1 MARSN
6 TLTFE
11 RLLDWLEGRLSPPEY
26 SEVADKVALAD
37 ATVQAEVAWIRAFLQ
52 LEGKVVLEAP
62 PSQVHQLLVQR
73 FVDQRQKHHATV
85 STPEQP
91 GFFQRLLAALTFDS
105 QLQPALA
112 GVRGIED
119 HSTRQLI
126 YSTAVAD
133 VALDLH
139 REAELGKI
147 TLMGQILPTDEFTL
161 APEAT
166 ASDLAREACAVQL
179 LQAGSEIAITQ
190 SDELGEFTFKQL
202 LPGEYELILTTTTV
216 DLVIPSIVVTL

>member
-26 SEVADKVALAD
+26 REVANKVALAD
-37 ATVQAEVAWIRAFLQ
+37 ASVQAEVAWIRAFLQ

-62 PSQVHQLLVQR
+62 PSQVHQALVQH
-73 FVDQRQKHHATV
+73 FVDQRQKHHPTASV
-85 STPEQP
+85 PEQP

-119 HSTRQLI
+119 HATRQLI

-139 REAELGKI
+139 RDPSLGKV
-147 TLMGQILPTDEFTL
+147 TLMGQILPTDELPPVAGMGGNL
-161 APEAT
+161 ATDAY
-166 ASDLAREACAVQL
+166 AVQL
-179 LQAGSEIAITQ
+179 LQDGDEIAITQ
-190 SDELGEFTFKQL
+190 ADGLGEFAFPQL
-202 LPGEYELILTTTTV
+202 LPGEYELILSTATR
-216 DLVIPSIVVTL
+216 DLMISSITVTL